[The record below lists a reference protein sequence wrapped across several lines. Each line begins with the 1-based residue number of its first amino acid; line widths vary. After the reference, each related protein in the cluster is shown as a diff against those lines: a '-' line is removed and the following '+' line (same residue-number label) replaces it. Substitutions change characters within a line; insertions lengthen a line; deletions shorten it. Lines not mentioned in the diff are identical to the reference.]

1 MSPVT
6 RHWQV
11 AVFAVADSDAGGAR
25 WRQTSAMATQRYFAS
40 VGSTCAR
47 KPKSAARGGPIS
59 MRKSLSRPE
68 QDEFGTSQTSI
79 RHQPRRRRAMRE
91 YAVAPIHTSGVAVR
105 HVGPPGCNLS
115 PALDLDVEPRGPLLA
130 CLTHPRG
137 CRASQRHA
145 CREPPG
151 NREEASGGPGG
162 GNCHPTS
169 GFAAQSRHPVMPQNA
184 DTRFCH
190 NTSIIGGI
198 TLSCGGF
205 LSVRCSHAPATA
217 PCLPASDLAS
227 HATR

>member
-79 RHQPRRRRAMRE
+79 RHQPRKRRAMRG
-91 YAVAPIHTSGVAVR
+91 YAVAPIHTSGVALR
-105 HVGPPGCNLS
+105 HVGTPGCDLS
-115 PALDLDVEPRGPLLA
+115 PALGLDLEPVQPPFARTL
-130 CLTHPRG
+130 PRPS
-137 CRASQRHA
+137 AA
-145 CREPPG
+145 T
-151 NREEASGGPGG
+151 EEMASGGPGG
-162 GNCHPTS
+162 GKEPP
-169 GFAAQSRHPVMPQNA
+169 GRRHGGGEIWHGGRA
-184 DTRFCH
+184 TRP
-190 NTSIIGGI
+190 
-198 TLSCGGF
+198 L
-205 LSVRCSHAPATA
+205 PD
-217 PCLPASDLAS
+217 LPAGLVA
-227 HATR
+227 APPR

>member
-1 MSPVT
+1 
-6 RHWQV
+6 
-11 AVFAVADSDAGGAR
+11 
-25 WRQTSAMATQRYFAS
+25 
-40 VGSTCAR
+40 
-47 KPKSAARGGPIS
+47 
-59 MRKSLSRPE
+59 MRKLLSRPE

-184 DTRFCH
+184 DTRFCRRSRADLTAAIRDRSH
-190 NTSIIGGI
+190 SSRGSGPWRVRSPTSAPVGGRRRH
-198 TLSCGGF
+198 TPPT
-205 LSVRCSHAPATA
+205 RTA
-217 PCLPASDLAS
+217 PGPP
-227 HATR
+227 